1 MKSRRPGW
9 AAAVDLG
16 QGGVVSRHLL
26 GGVER
31 LVDLGHA
38 GPHRVE
44 LATAAV
50 AEPAVTAAFQLV
62 ELPTVAAVEGLD
74 ALAHRATG
82 LEVVVEGDLAPG
94 NRRRSLRPGRLAE
107 RPAHAA
113 QDALQR
119 PRAGAP
125 AEGGRPEAETVAAL
139 ERPDLGLT
147 AEAEEHQITLV
158 VLQPGDAGDIVRDLR
173 HCHDLLLRRFHI
185 FNIIA

>member
-26 GGVER
+26 LGGVER

-38 GPHRVE
+38 RPLGVE
-44 LATAAV
+44 LATAAG

-119 PRAGAP
+119 PRAGGP
-125 AEGGRPEAETVAAL
+125 AEAGRAEAVSVAAQ

-147 AEAEEHQITLV
+147 AETEQHDTTLA
-158 VLQPGDAGDIVRDLR
+158 VLQPGDAGDIVVDDFR
-173 HCHDLLLRRFHI
+173 HFATSC
-185 FNIIA
+185 